1 MRTVTREWEGRPVQ
15 AAWPEPLADAEFELS
30 GATMRAV
37 AAAEVAVAVGRAAVP
52 GAAEVSAR
60 LLLRAEG
67 LSSSMIEGLRVTST
81 DLALA
86 EADPRFAVGDAGWV
100 SDNLAVVTDALA
112 TPGPLTTDL
121 LFEWHRRLM
130 RHAHGI
136 AEAHVGTWR
145 DRLGW
150 VGGANPLV
158 AAHVATPPELI
169 DEAMAD
175 LVVFANR
182 TDVDP
187 VTAAAV
193 IHAQFETIHPF
204 ADGNGRIGRVLIGR
218 ALARGTGTPVP
229 PPVSTQFAR
238 DIGGYLSGLA
248 LYQQGLVDGW
258 VRWFAGA
265 VSMAAERASLTLGL
279 VGELHDRWLE
289 TCADL
294 RKDSAAWRL
303 LAELASYPVLDSS
316 RAARIVG
323 VSERAARGALA
334 ELGDRGVVVPVTPPS
349 APPGGV
355 VRWWAAVELLD
366 LVGG

>member
-1 MRTVTREWEGRPVQ
+1 MRTVVREWEGRPVH
-15 AAWPEPLADAEFELS
+15 AAWPEPIAAAELELS
-30 GATMRAV
+30 GATLRAV
-37 AAAEVAVAVGRAAVP
+37 AAAEAAVATGQAAVP
-52 GAAEVSAR
+52 GASEVAAR

-67 LSSSMIEGLRVTST
+67 LSSSMIEGLRVTPT

-112 TPGPLTTDL
+112 TPGPLTTDSL
-121 LFEWHRRLM
+121 LEWHRRLM
-130 RHAHGI
+130 RHAPGL
-136 AEAHVGTWR
+136 ADAHVGAWR

-169 DEAMAD
+169 DDAMSD
-175 LVVFANR
+175 LVAFADR
-182 TDVDP
+182 ADVDP
-187 VTAAAV
+187 VTRAAV

-204 ADGNGRIGRVLIGR
+204 ADGNGRIGRVLVAR
-218 ALARGTGTPVP
+218 ALAHGTGASVP

-248 LYQQGLVDGW
+248 LYQQGQVDTW

-265 VSMAAERASLTLGL
+265 VSTAAAAANQTLAL
-279 VGELHDRWLE
+279 VGELHGRWVAA
-289 TCADL
+289 CADL
-294 RKDSAAWRL
+294 RRDSAARRL
-303 LAELASYPVLDSS
+303 VGDLSRHPVLDSAM
-316 RAARIVG
+316 AARIAG

-334 ELGDRGVVVPVTPPS
+334 ELGERGVLVEVSPPR
-349 APPGGV
+349 ATRGGV
-355 VRWWAAVELLD
+355 VRWWAAVELLE
-366 LVGG
+366 LVRG

>member
-1 MRTVTREWEGRPVQ
+1 MRTVVTEWEGRPVH
-15 AAWPEPLADAEFELS
+15 AAWPEPIAAAELELS
-30 GATMRAV
+30 GATLRAV
-37 AAAEVAVAVGRAAVP
+37 AAAEAAVATGQAAVP
-52 GAAEVSAR
+52 GASEVAAR

-67 LSSSMIEGLRVTST
+67 LSSSMIEGLRVTPT

-112 TPGPLTTDL
+112 TPGPLTTDML
-121 LFEWHRRLM
+121 LGWHRRLM
-130 RHAHGI
+130 RHAPGI
-136 AEAHVGTWR
+136 ADAHVGAWR

-169 DEAMAD
+169 DAAMGD
-175 LVVFANR
+175 LVAFADR
-182 TDVDP
+182 ADVDP
-187 VTAAAV
+187 VTRAAV

-204 ADGNGRIGRVLIGR
+204 ADGNGRIGRVLVAR
-218 ALARGTGTPVP
+218 ALAHGTGASVP

-248 LYQQGLVDGW
+248 LYQQGEVDAW

-265 VSMAAERASLTLGL
+265 VSTAAAAANQTLAL
-279 VGELHDRWLE
+279 VGELHGRWVAA
-289 TCADL
+289 CADL
-294 RKDSAAWRL
+294 RRDSAARRL
-303 LAELASYPVLDSS
+303 VGDLSRHPVLDSAM
-316 RAARIVG
+316 AARIAE

-334 ELGDRGVVVPVTPPS
+334 ELGERGVLVEVSPPR
-349 APPGGV
+349 AARGGV
-355 VRWWAAVELLD
+355 VRWWAAVELLE
-366 LVGG
+366 LVRG